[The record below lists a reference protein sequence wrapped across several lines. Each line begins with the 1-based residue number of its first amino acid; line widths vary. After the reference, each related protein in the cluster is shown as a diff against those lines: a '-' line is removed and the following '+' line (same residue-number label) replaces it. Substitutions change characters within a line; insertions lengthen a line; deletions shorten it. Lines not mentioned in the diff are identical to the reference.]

1 MAKNPNQ
8 SNASK
13 WSSVSCSAWFGPVL
27 DAFWPTT
34 VTAAPFLLLV
44 VGPFYT
50 KKPEDAFRRL
60 REALEESGEAAAKAA
75 GPTSLERLKEL
86 SSQIGEIVDP
96 GYYQRRFS
104 SDKYRKTDTYQKK
117 PERVAETRISPV
129 ETQYCEALLA
139 WLYQFE
145 PKALSAAEQ
154 KLQRQLEGRVAT
166 AAGASPARR
175 AAEALAVFLR
185 QLSSQ
190 AAGLVQEKGS
200 PLPPGGVPVYPWPER
215 RESEAAAYLDLVE
228 SYSGESVFYLEG
240 LRILRR
246 QGNRYAIGEMEA
258 IYRVGRCF
266 RCCDGSFFEI
276 PADDAQAA
284 VLRQELRDGREDA
297 GEEPDAAGSRC
308 GDPLPERLRYLK
320 EHRQELPQEE
330 LLEEL
335 QELTQ
340 LPSLDAGMLLW
351 RVLRQ
356 AGLDMKPCAEFLMQN
371 CCWQGTADCY
381 DMMLLAG
388 LSLSPQEIRRG
399 GGLGSIG
406 CLRQLFA
413 EGDPA
418 LPRLLSQALLRPDW
432 NLYALEEL
440 VSLYRSLDD
449 RQGHATPLWELHDAL
464 TEQLENFYR
473 WEETLTVAERRA
485 RKDDIRQ
492 AEDALEQMQS
502 DVEEMLRTLHFPG
515 NA

>member
-8 SNASK
+8 SAASK

-44 VGPFYT
+44 LGPFYT

-60 REALEESGEAAAKAA
+60 LEALEGSGEAAARAA
-75 GPTSLERLKEL
+75 GQTSMERLKEL
-86 SSQIGEIVDP
+86 ASQIGGSMDP

-139 WLYQFE
+139 WLYQWE

-175 AAEALAVFLR
+175 AAEALSVFLR

-200 PLPPGGVPVYPWPER
+200 TLPAGGVPVYPWPER
-215 RESEAAAYLDLVE
+215 RESEAAAYLDLAE
-228 SYSGESVFYLEG
+228 SYSRESVFYLEG

-284 VLRQELRDGREDA
+284 ALRQELQDGREEA
-297 GEEPDAAGSRC
+297 GEEQDAAGSRC
-308 GDPLPERLRYLK
+308 GDPLPERLGYLK
-320 EHRQELPQEE
+320 
-330 LLEEL
+330 
-335 QELTQ
+335 ELTQ

-418 LPRLLSQALLRPDW
+418 LPRLLRQALLRPNW
-432 NLYALEEL
+432 SLYALEEL

-449 RQGHATPLWELHDAL
+449 RQSHAAPLWELHDAL
-464 TEQLENFYR
+464 TEQLESFYR

-485 RKDDIRQ
+485 RKDEIRQ

-502 DVEEMLRTLHFPG
+502 DVEEMLRTLHSPG
-515 NA
+515 SA